1 MTRTRSATSESSPE
15 SEGEVFRPRGRR
27 FARRSYPAR
36 VLGLGLGFLAVAAVF
51 WSQSRSWPLWVLLAT
66 YTFVWPHIAY
76 LYASRVSDS
85 YRTGQRQLMFDAVC
99 GGLWAAAMS
108 FNLLPSVLILTMLS
122 MNNMA
127 AGGVLL
133 FLKGSFAQVV
143 GLLGGV
149 VIFGWNPQWDT
160 SLIQTVACI
169 PFLAVHPLAVGAMTY
184 GFAQRLHAQKNSL
197 KLLSRTDGL
206 TGLYNR
212 RFWELRAAEEFQRSR
227 RGGQPAVLL
236 MLDIDH
242 FKRINDRHGHGV
254 GDDVLQ
260 DFSYLLQTHLRSID
274 VVGRYGGEEFAVILL
289 DVKLEFAQAMAE
301 RLRQAVASDHFG
313 INPPLR
319 CTTSIG
325 IAPLVPELDNVREW
339 LNAADQALYQ
349 AKADGRNCSRIHRGS
364 ARPLEKQLGQG

>member
-1 MTRTRSATSESSPE
+1 MTITNVVTPE
-15 SEGEVFRPRGRR
+15 PENQSVRPKGRR

-36 VLGLGLGFLAVAAVF
+36 VLGLGLGFIAVAVVF
-51 WSQSRSWPLWVLLAT
+51 WTQSRGWLLWVLLAT

-127 AGGVLL
+127 AGGTPL
-133 FLKGSFAQVV
+133 FLKGSLAQLF
-143 GLLGGV
+143 GLLGGIA
-149 VIFGWNPQWDT
+149 IFGWHPHWDT
-160 SLIQTVACI
+160 SLVEILACI

-212 RFWELRAAEEFQRSR
+212 RYWELRAAEEFQRSR
-227 RGGQPAVLL
+227 RGGSPAVLL

-242 FKRINDRHGHGV
+242 FKTINDRYGHSV
-254 GDDVLQ
+254 GDDVLR

-274 VVGRYGGEEFAVILL
+274 VVGRFGGEEFSMVLL
-289 DVKLEFAQAMAE
+289 DAKLEFAQAMAE
-301 RLRQAVASDHFG
+301 RVRLAVAAHQFG
-313 INPPLR
+313 TDRSLQ
-319 CTTSIG
+319 CSASIG
-325 IAPLVPELDNVREW
+325 IAPLTPELDNIRDW

-349 AKADGRNCSRIHRGS
+349 AKAQGRNCSRVYLRKDETLQ
-364 ARPLEKQLGQG
+364 AQG